1 MLAVQT
7 GMRAVPAGME
17 RVPMNREGQALRQ
30 LGTVSQLRQL
40 RLRREREALA
50 ARERTLADALLRQQ
64 QDEQLLL
71 AQHQACRQRWLD
83 WRAQGGALATALRW
97 RAEREQL
104 AELAA
109 LLAQRR
115 AALQQ
120 RQQQLAG
127 ALAQWALRWQAAMCL
142 DDDLA
147 TRRLAVRRAH
157 EAAAERLRDEEALLC
172 RPLGTGLA
180 RVVPAATSGLT
191 AWP

>member
-1 MLAVQT
+1 MQA
-7 GMRAVPAGME
+7 GMCAVPAGME

-40 RLRREREALA
+40 RLHRERDALA
-50 ARERTLADALLRQQ
+50 ARERTLADALLRQHE
-64 QDEQLLL
+64 DEQLLQ

-115 AALQQ
+115 AALHSASDFAGNGVG
-120 RQQQLAG
+120 LAS
-127 ALAQWALRWQAAMCL
+127 
-142 DDDLA
+142 
-147 TRRLAVRRAH
+147 VRRIVRRH
-157 EAAAERLRDEEALLC
+157 GGEIWAESEV
-172 RPLGTGLA
+172 GQGA
-180 RVVPAATSGLT
+180 RFFFTLKD
-191 AWP
+191 